1 MADRN
6 RLHGPLARQLQ
17 SRRIRLPRQPAISI
31 REAMAEPTIR
41 DVARLAE
48 VSIASVSRALNNL
61 GSVAEGTRLKVE
73 NAARELG
80 YVPHA
85 GARSLSLARTR
96 AVGVVLPDVHGE
108 FFSEVMRGMDREAS
122 DRGYVLLLSNMHGGK
137 ARAEDALK
145 TMRGRVDGLVVMAPH
160 LEADAVE
167 HALPARIPAV
177 LLNAHGN
184 VRSHSSFAIDN
195 AQGVTA
201 IVDHFRTIGRKHIV
215 HIAGP
220 DDNIDAQQRREA
232 FRDSMLRWKPDEAP
246 VILAGDYSEESG
258 AAAVGEM
265 IEKGMPVDALFAAND
280 MMAIGAMEELR
291 RRLIDVPGTV
301 AVAGF
306 DDVPLARHLGLTT
319 ARVHIAELGANAVA
333 RLIDAI
339 EGGEDSPIQ
348 QLHSAEL
355 IVRSS
360 TVASASSP
368 SG

>member
-1 MADRN
+1 
-6 RLHGPLARQLQ
+6 
-17 SRRIRLPRQPAISI
+17 
-31 REAMAEPTIR
+31 MAEPTIR

-61 GSVAEGTRLKVE
+61 GSVAEGTRLKIEV
-73 NAARELG
+73 AARELG

-122 DRGYVLLLSNMHGGK
+122 DRGYVLLLSNMHGGS
-137 ARAEDALK
+137 ARAEDVLR

-160 LEADAVE
+160 LDADAVE
-167 HALPARIPAV
+167 QALPPRLPAV

-195 AQGVTA
+195 AEGVRV
-201 IVDHFRTIGRKHIV
+201 IVDHLRATGRKCIV
-215 HIAGP
+215 HVAGP
-220 DDNIDAQQRREA
+220 HDNVDAQQRRDA
-232 FRDSMLRWKPDEAP
+232 FRGAMMEWKPDEQP

-258 AAAVGEM
+258 AAAVGTL
-265 IEKGMPVDALFAAND
+265 IESGAPFDALFAAND
-280 MMAIGAMEELR
+280 MMAIGAMEEMR
-291 RRLIDVPGTV
+291 ARSIDVPGAV
-301 AVAGF
+301 AIAGF

-319 ARVHIAELGANAVA
+319 ARVRIDELGANAIA

-339 EGGEDSPIQ
+339 EGGEDAPVQ
-348 QLHSAEL
+348 QLHAPEL
-355 IVRSS
+355 IIRSS
-360 TVASASSP
+360 T
-368 SG
+368 GNGQQQ